1 MTARTWQLCQDIQDR
16 TAITGQID
24 SAVRIRRAGTGELGD
39 KSADTGS
46 QERTAGTTRWIG
58 QSGHD
63 NRGRIAMAGKFD
75 RMIRKRQDRLA
86 GTGQPW
92 QNSQTGKSGQDSWD
106 KKIMAGQP

>member
-24 SAVRIRRAGTGELGD
+24 RAVRIRRVWTGELKY

-46 QERTAGTTRWIG
+46 QERTAGTASWIG
-58 QSGHD
+58 QSGRD
-63 NRGRIAMAGKFD
+63 KRGRTAIAGKFD
-75 RMIRKRQDRLA
+75 RMIRKRHDRLA

-106 KKIMAGQP
+106 KKTMTGQP